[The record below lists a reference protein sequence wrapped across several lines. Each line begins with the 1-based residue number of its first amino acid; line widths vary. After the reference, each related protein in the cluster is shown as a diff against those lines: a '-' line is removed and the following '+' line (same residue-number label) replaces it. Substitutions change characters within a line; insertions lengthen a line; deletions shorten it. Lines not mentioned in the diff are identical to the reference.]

1 MDREPARKS
10 SPLIGALSVN
20 ALFSGLGADAIQQV
34 AELCTTVNLS
44 DGQSLFVKGDPGDAL
59 FGIRRGQIVVTTT
72 TRGGR
77 QLTLNILGPGD
88 ILGEIALLDGR
99 PRSADATA
107 SGPAE
112 LFMIRRA
119 DFQNLLRRRS
129 EIAMR
134 LIEIL
139 CDRLRWSSDRVEEAS
154 LLAFPVRLARRLLKL
169 ADDFGDEIIITQEE
183 LSILTGAGRETV
195 NRQLQKW
202 QQGGIVTLG
211 RGRVQVV
218 KMGRLREEAV
228 EPE

>member
-1 MDREPARKS
+1 
-10 SPLIGALSVN
+10 LSVN
-20 ALFSGLGADAIQQV
+20 SLFSGLSADAIQQV
-34 AELCTTVNLS
+34 ADLCTTVSLS
-44 DGQSLFVKGDPGDAL
+44 DGQTLFVKGDPGDAL
-59 FGIRRGQIVVTTT
+59 YGIRRGQIVVTTT
-72 TRGGR
+72 TVGGR

-107 SGPAE
+107 SGPTE
-112 LFMIRRA
+112 LFMIRRV
-119 DFQNLLRRRS
+119 DFQILLQRRS

-139 CDRLRWSSDRVEEAS
+139 CERLRWSSDRVEEAS

-169 ADDFGDEIIITQEE
+169 AEDFGQEIIITQEE

-202 QQGGIVTLG
+202 QKRGIVQLG
-211 RGRVQVV
+211 RGRIQIV
-218 KMGRLREEAV
+218 KSSQLREEAA
-228 EPE
+228 EAE